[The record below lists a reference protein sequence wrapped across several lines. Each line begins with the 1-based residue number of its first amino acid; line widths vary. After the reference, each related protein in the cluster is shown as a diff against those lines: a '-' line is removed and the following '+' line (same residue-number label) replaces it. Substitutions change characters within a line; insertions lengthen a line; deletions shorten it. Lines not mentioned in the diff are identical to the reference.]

1 MDRDSDIGWWLA
13 VIVGVLLAI
22 WTGALIFLIVMTLLV
37 GWHRGYSRQAEEARS
52 VEKSAATTVYR
63 SFHQTGVR

>member
-1 MDRDSDIGWWLA
+1 MSMDRDSDIGWWLA

-37 GWHRGYSRQAEEARS
+37 GWHRGYSRQAEEERS
-52 VEKSAATTVYR
+52 VERARRQPFIARFIKRA
-63 SFHQTGVR
+63 